1 MKATLLL
8 RKDHEKIHELF
19 EKFGMADRPDAN
31 GKRGLFEEIRRELTL
46 HLKVENEVFYSA
58 LRDHSTTKSTVE
70 LVDSLSEDHDKIE
83 RLLEE
88 IENSENNDKLMESN
102 VIRLIEFVDAHIQK
116 EEDQLYGE
124 ARRVFSEQR
133 LEELGLEMEHRRRIF
148 TQVAA

>member
-19 EKFGMADRPDAN
+19 EKFGMAKGPDAN
-31 GKRGLFEEIRRELTL
+31 AKRGLFEEIRRELTL

-58 LRDHSTTKSTVE
+58 LRDQSTTKSTVE

-83 RLLEE
+83 RLLEQ
-88 IENSENNDKLMESN
+88 IDNSENNDKLLESS
-102 VIRLIEFVDAHIQK
+102 VTRLIELVDAHIQR

-124 ARRVFSEQR
+124 ARRVLSEQR

-148 TQVAA
+148 TQIAA